1 MNSPT
6 VRRIRR
12 VGLKRILQILVKQIQ
27 IRYYVMKAALL
38 RLPEYQ
44 DPTPVELQ
52 GIEATLR
59 DKGIVISDYFVDLD
73 DFGRFKK
80 DFHFGPNFYGGE
92 RSPLFNEKVLEHYI
106 AYDLGI
112 RMSEKKAIYVDI
124 AAANSPWALLLR
136 EQGYSAF
143 GIDLEKSRL
152 YSALPF
158 YQVLDATR
166 TDFPDSSV
174 SCASLQ
180 CAYEMFLGDNDSK
193 LMDELARILKPGGI
207 AIISPLYM
215 HTHYCGYC
223 SPSFWRRNDF
233 HDIGAKL
240 YVKRSSWRIP
250 FSRKYDVE
258 ALKSRVLKRI
268 QLNSL
273 EYRLF
278 VLRNA
283 KDIDPHIYC
292 YFLLQICKSNPGIA
306 ENGRL

>member
-1 MNSPT
+1 MNLPAAKKL
-6 VRRIRR
+6 RR
-12 VGLKRILQILVKQIQ
+12 VGLKRILQVLVKQIQ
-27 IRYYVMKAALL
+27 IRYYFMKAALL
-38 RLPEYQ
+38 GLPEYQ
-44 DPTPVELQ
+44 GPTRGELQ
-52 GIEATLR
+52 QIEDALR
-59 DKGIVISDYFVDLD
+59 DKGIAISDYFVDLA

-80 DFHFGPNFYGGE
+80 DFHFGPDFYGGE
-92 RSPLFNEKVLEHYI
+92 RSPLFNEKVLEHFI

-112 RMSEKKAIYVDI
+112 RNSDKDAIYVDI
-124 AAANSPWALLLR
+124 AASNSPWAMLLR

-143 GIDLEKSRL
+143 GIDLEKSRC
-152 YSALPF
+152 YGDLPF
-158 YQVLDATR
+158 YRLADATR

-180 CAYEMFLGDNDSK
+180 CAYEMFLGDSDSR
-193 LMDELARILKPGGI
+193 LVDELARILKPGGI

-223 SPSFWRRNDF
+223 SPSYWRCNDF

-258 ALKSRVLKRI
+258 ALQSRVLKRI
-268 QLNSL
+268 QVNSL
-273 EYRLF
+273 EYRLS

-292 YFLLQICKSNPGIA
+292 YFFLQISKRNPG
-306 ENGRL
+306 ETSN